1 MIYIGVILGL
11 LLLLLPVVV
20 VRPWLFPPLPHT
32 IASQEDAE
40 RLVEYYIHTT
50 NRRLRRSAWMLTFVV
65 PRLDLEE
72 RRVVV
77 RIGINYGGQG
87 YPNYLG
93 QFQQAWGNARLM
105 LRAKE
110 KIAAAF
116 AKRGLRANIDTFT

>member
-1 MIYIGVILGL
+1 MLYIGIILGL
-11 LLLLLPVVV
+11 LLLLAAVVA
-20 VRPWLFPPLPHT
+20 RRWLFPPIPRT
-32 IASQEDAE
+32 IASHEDAE
-40 RLVEYYIHTT
+40 RLVHYYIQTT
-50 NRRLRRSAWMLTFVV
+50 NRQLRRSAWMLTFVV
-65 PRLDLEE
+65 PRLDLED

-93 QFQQAWGNARLM
+93 QFQQAWANARLM

-116 AKRGLRANIDTFT
+116 AKRGLQANIDTFT